1 MICERQKEY
10 KKIAGELKRR
20 IVVGE
25 FRPDE
30 KLPTERGLAGLL
42 DVSRVTIRSALQE
55 LEKDNL
61 IRRRQGAG
69 TFVSNSSDA
78 GTGLDRNSIC
88 LIFRN
93 VRQISISEDP
103 YVSMLL
109 DGLNRASGRLGFRLS
124 IMPVDSKD
132 SFLDCIRRHPGMAP
146 SSKGIILGS
155 DNNFPESFEWLTD
168 RGYSVVAIGPPPAAG
183 SASHSY
189 VDIDNKA
196 GGRMAAEHL
205 LSLGRKKIMF
215 FSGAGNESSGRD
227 RLNGIS
233 TAFSDRGLRFDES
246 YVKFLVPWSED
257 DGYRTTLEALKS
269 KPDLDAIIIH
279 GDVAT
284 LGVLRALREKG
295 RRIPEDVSV
304 VIYDDFPWM
313 RKISSP
319 ALTMVHQPFDEMSE
333 SAAEMLMEGINSL
346 NPAVRIKI
354 LQSSLIIRESCG
366 ARLSASPVS
375 AVKNKR
381 STGK

>member
-10 KKIAGELKRR
+10 RRIAEELKRR

-25 FRPDE
+25 LRPDE
-30 KLPTERGLAGLL
+30 KLPTERILAGMM

-55 LEKDNL
+55 LEKENL

-69 TFVSNSSDA
+69 TFVSNSTDS
-78 GTGLDRNSIC
+78 GTALDKNSIC
-88 LIFRN
+88 LIFKN

-103 YVSMLL
+103 YVAMLL

-124 IMPVDSKD
+124 ILPVDSND

-146 SSKGIILGS
+146 SSKGIIIAT
-155 DNNFPESFEWLTD
+155 DKKFPESYEWLMN
-168 RGYSVVAIGPPPAAG
+168 RGYSVVAIGPPPVPGAG
-183 SASHSY
+183 SYSY

-205 LSLGRKKIMF
+205 LSLGRRKIMF
-215 FSGAGNESSGRD
+215 FSGAGAESTGRD
-227 RLNGIS
+227 RLDGIS
-233 TAFSDRGLRFDES
+233 MAFSGRGLKFDES
-246 YVKFLVPWSED
+246 SVKFLVPWSEEE
-257 DGYRTTLEALKS
+257 GYRTAMDALKS

-284 LGVLRALREKG
+284 LGVLKALREKG
-295 RRIPEDVSV
+295 RRIPQDVSI

-313 RKISSP
+313 RKIGSP
-319 ALTMVHQPFDEMSE
+319 ALTAVHQPFDEMAE
-333 SAAEMLMEGINSL
+333 SAAEMLMGNIGSL

-354 LQSSLIIRESCG
+354 LQSSLVIRESCG
-366 ARLSASPVS
+366 ARILVPRPKKGRA
-375 AVKNKR
+375 
-381 STGK
+381 GK